1 MFNYWFND
9 FHFKRYNH
17 FICVCVFFL
26 QIYAADESVEIVK
39 AVTPDKKERNEPEK
53 EMDQVALESQD
64 QESPPAIL
72 IPHAPPPLPPGQ
84 YHFLVEISTNYI
96 LYSNNI

>member
-1 MFNYWFND
+1 M
-9 FHFKRYNH
+9 
-17 FICVCVFFL
+17 
-26 QIYAADESVEIVK
+26 EIVK

-72 IPHAPPPLPPGQ
+72 IPHAPPPLPPGW
-84 YHFLVEISTNYI
+84 YHFSV
-96 LYSNNI
+96 